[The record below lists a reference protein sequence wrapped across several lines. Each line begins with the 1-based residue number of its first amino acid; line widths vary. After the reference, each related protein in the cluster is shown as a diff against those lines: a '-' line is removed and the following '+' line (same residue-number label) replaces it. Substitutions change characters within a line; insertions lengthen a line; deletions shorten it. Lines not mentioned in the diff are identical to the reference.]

1 MENISSFY
9 LIYPLG
15 LTELG
20 LLELKEKW
28 AMHFGDSP
36 LEVLSVDEGGI
47 LISVKT
53 IQGFALNHI
62 LRSPTRILLRFAE
75 FKARDFPK
83 LFKKVSKLPWKS
95 LMIGA
100 IPEIE
105 VSSTNSKLFDSRKV
119 EKAIQDGINEYY
131 RMQPVKKKYLD
142 HFEANKTVSD
152 LPQIYYRAVE
162 DTITLS
168 LDTTGEILHK
178 RGEKIFTG
186 LAPIRESLATLLL
199 SALTHDLPL
208 SDYTLID
215 PMSGSGTFLIEA
227 HDTYKTNFERTFSY
241 QHTPLW
247 IDYVAKKAFAESFK
261 SQSNPKFSKYQGF
274 ELNDEVIALA
284 KKNTQGKNITISKGD
299 IFSKANEMMGNNI
312 VIINPPYGLRV
323 GEKSSINLQFYKDII
338 ESVRRKYAPMRIG
351 IIIPEEYHY
360 SPKKDEGLHRLPFK
374 NGGLPVV
381 FYILNY

>member
-1 MENISSFY
+1 MENLSSFY

-28 AMHFGDSP
+28 AIHFTNEP
-36 LEVLSVDEGGI
+36 LEVLSVDGGGI

-53 IQGFALNHI
+53 FQGFALNHI

-83 LFKKVSKLPWKS
+83 LFKKISKLPWKT

-100 IPEIE
+100 TPQIV

-119 EKAIQDGINEYY
+119 VKAIEDGILENY
-131 RMQPVKKKYLD
+131 RMQPVKKKYLEHLD
-142 HFEANKTVSD
+142 VNKSAD
-152 LPQIYYRAVE
+152 LPEIYYRAV
-162 DTITLS
+162 DDVITLS

-186 LAPIRESLATLLL
+186 LAPIRESLASLLL
-199 SALTHDLPL
+199 CALTHDLPA

-227 HDTYKTNFERTFSY
+227 HDAYKINFDRNFSF

-247 IDYVAKKAFAESFK
+247 IDYTLKNTFNKMFTSEK
-261 SQSNPKFSKYQGF
+261 NPQFNKYLGF
-274 ELNDEVIALA
+274 EFSDDVIALA
-284 KKNTQGKNITISKGD
+284 KKNTLGKDITISKGD
-299 IFSKANEMMGNNI
+299 IFSKENVVLGNN
-312 VIINPPYGLRV
+312 VVVINPPYGLRV
-323 GEKSSINLQFYKDII
+323 GEKSQINLAYYKDVI
-338 ESVRRKYAPMRIG
+338 ESVRQKYAPIRIG

-360 SPKKDEGLHRLPFK
+360 SPKKDEGLYRIAFK

-381 FYILNY
+381 FHVLNY

>member
-1 MENISSFY
+1 MENLSSFY

-28 AMHFGDSP
+28 AIHFANEP
-36 LEVLSVDEGGI
+36 LEILSVDDGGI

-53 IQGFALNHI
+53 LQGFALNHI
-62 LRSPTRILLRFAE
+62 LRSATRILLRFAE

-83 LFKKVSKLPWKS
+83 LFKKVSKLPWKA

-100 IPEIE
+100 TPEVV

-119 EKAIQDGINEYY
+119 VKAIEDGILEYY

-142 HFEANKTVSD
+142 HFEANKMAD
-152 LPQIYYRAVE
+152 LPQIYYRAV
-162 DTITLS
+162 DDVITLS

-199 SALTHDLPL
+199 SALTHDLPQNE
-208 SDYTLID
+208 YTLID

-227 HDTYKTNFERTFSY
+227 HDAYKINFDRSFSY

-247 IDYVAKKAFAESFK
+247 IDYTFKKAYTEMFK
-261 SQSNPKFSKYQGF
+261 SQKNSKFTKYLGF
-274 ELNDEVIALA
+274 EFLDEVIALA
-284 KKNTQGKNITISKGD
+284 KKNTKGKDITISKGD
-299 IFSKANEMMGNNI
+299 IFSKETVVFGNNV

-323 GEKSSINLQFYKDII
+323 GEKSQINIAYYKDII
-338 ESVRRKYAPMRIG
+338 ENVRRKYAPLRIG

-360 SPKKDEGLHRLPFK
+360 SPKTDEGLYRNAFK

-381 FYILNY
+381 FHVLNY

>member
-1 MENISSFY
+1 MENHTNFY

-28 AMHFGDSP
+28 SIHFSGEA
-36 LEVLSVDEGGI
+36 LEILAVEDAGI

-53 IQGFALNHI
+53 LHGFALNHI
-62 LRSPTRILLRFAE
+62 LRSPTRILMRFAE

-83 LFKKVSKLPWKS
+83 LFKKISKLPWKT

-100 IPEIE
+100 TPEII

-119 EKAIQDGINEYY
+119 AKAIQDGILEYY

-142 HFEANKTVSD
+142 HFEANKASD
-152 LPQIYYRAVE
+152 LPEIYYRAV
-162 DTITLS
+162 DDVITIS
-168 LDTTGEILHK
+168 IDTTGEILHK

-199 SALTHDLPL
+199 SALTHDLAP

-227 HDTYKTNFERTFSY
+227 HDAYKVNFDRTFSY
-241 QHTPLW
+241 QHTPEW
-247 IDYVAKKAFAESFK
+247 IDYLLKDAFYKSFQ
-261 SQSNPKFSKYQGF
+261 SQKNPKFTKYLGI
-274 ELNDEVIALA
+274 ECLEEVIKLA
-284 KKNTQGKNITISKGD
+284 KKNTQGKDISIVKGD
-299 IFSKANEMMGNNI
+299 LFSKDNEILGNNI
-312 VIINPPYGLRV
+312 VVINPPYGLRV
-323 GEKSSINLQFYKDII
+323 GEKGTISLAYYKDII
-338 ESVRRKYAPMRIG
+338 ENVRRKYAPIRIG
-351 IIIPEEYHY
+351 IIIPEEYHF
-360 SPKKDEGLHRLPFK
+360 SAKKDEGLYRIAFK

-381 FYILNY
+381 FHVLNY

>member
-1 MENISSFY
+1 MENLSSFY

-28 AMHFGDSP
+28 SIHFEQEP
-36 LEVLSVDEGGI
+36 LEILSVDEGGI

-100 IPEIE
+100 TPEIE

-119 EKAIQDGINEYY
+119 VKAIQDGILEYY

-142 HFEANKTVSD
+142 HFEANKKSED
-152 LPQIYYRAVE
+152 LPQIYYRAV
-162 DTITLS
+162 DDVITLS

-199 SALTHDLPL
+199 SALTHDLTPA
-208 SDYTLID
+208 DYTLID

-227 HDTYKTNFERTFSY
+227 HDAYKINFDRSFSY

-261 SQSNPKFSKYQGF
+261 SKVNPKFSKYQGF
-274 ELNDEVIALA
+274 ELNDDVIALA
-284 KKNTQGKNITISKGD
+284 KKNTKGKEITISKGD
-299 IFSKANEMMGNNI
+299 IFSKDNEMLGNNI

-323 GEKSSINLQFYKDII
+323 GEKSNINLAFYKDII
-338 ESVRRKYAPMRIG
+338 ESVRRKYAPVRIG

-360 SPKKDEGLHRLPFK
+360 SPKKDEGLHRIAFK

-381 FYILNY
+381 FHVLNY

>member
-1 MENISSFY
+1 MENLASFY

-28 AMHFGDSP
+28 AIHFEGER
-36 LEVLSVDEGGI
+36 LEILSVDEGGI

-53 IQGFALNHI
+53 LQGFALNHI

-83 LFKKVSKLPWKS
+83 LFKKISKLPWKT

-100 IPEIE
+100 TPEIE

-119 EKAIQDGINEYY
+119 VKAIQDGILEYY

-142 HFEANKTVSD
+142 HFEANKSASD
-152 LPQIYYRAVE
+152 LPQIYYRAV
-162 DTITLS
+162 DDVITLS

-199 SALTHDLPL
+199 TALTHELPP

-227 HDTYKTNFERTFSY
+227 HDAYKINFERTFSY

-247 IDYVAKKAFAESFK
+247 IDYVAKKAFTESFK
-261 SQSNPKFSKYQGF
+261 SQTNPKFAKYQGF
-274 ELNDEVIALA
+274 ELNDDVIALA
-284 KKNTQGKNITISKGD
+284 KKNTKGKEITISKGD
-299 IFSKANEMMGNNI
+299 IFSKDNELMGNNI

-323 GEKSSINLQFYKDII
+323 GEKSNINLAFYKDII
-338 ESVRRKYAPMRIG
+338 ESVRRKYAPIRIG
-351 IIIPEEYHY
+351 IIIPEEYHF
-360 SPKKDEGLHRLPFK
+360 SAKKDEGLHRIPFK

-381 FYILNY
+381 FHVLNY